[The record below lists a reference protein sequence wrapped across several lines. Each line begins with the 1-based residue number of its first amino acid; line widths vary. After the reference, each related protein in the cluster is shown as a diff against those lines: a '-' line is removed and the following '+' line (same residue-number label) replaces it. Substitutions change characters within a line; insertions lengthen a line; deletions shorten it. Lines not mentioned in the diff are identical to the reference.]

1 MMQEGAILE
10 WAKNIGVPGVIFLI
24 WYLYHKAQ
32 TAILMNLI
40 DEHKARDDK
49 NFEVLGRY
57 AEILEYHAA
66 CLARMETKIDDNQ
79 FCPLAR
85 KEAGK

>member
-1 MMQEGAILE
+1 MHEGAILE
-10 WAKNIGVPGVIFLI
+10 WAKNIGIPGVIFLI
-24 WYLYHKAQ
+24 WYLYHKSQ
-32 TAILMNLI
+32 SGILMKLI
-40 DEHKARDDK
+40 EEHKARDDK

-57 AEILEYHAA
+57 AEILEYHGA

-85 KEAGK
+85 KEVRK